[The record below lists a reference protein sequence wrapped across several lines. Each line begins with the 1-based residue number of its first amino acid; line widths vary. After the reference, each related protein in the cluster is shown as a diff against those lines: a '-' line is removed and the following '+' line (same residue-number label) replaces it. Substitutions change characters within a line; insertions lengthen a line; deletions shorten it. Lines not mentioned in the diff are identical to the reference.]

1 MKARRRTGLVLLV
14 LAGLNIS
21 ATAQECRRW
30 ASTVVVFAE
39 GSSVLGRDQIALI
52 ANRLDYFRRLYPN
65 LDSVDLE
72 GVARDNAPDAK
83 QLAQR
88 RAAATAH
95 AVRTLFDGVKL
106 HVSSHVYP
114 PGWIDRG
121 GNYAAFDAIPPKQ
134 DLPACPGASSA
145 EKP

>member
-65 LDSVDLE
+65 LGSVDLE

>member
-1 MKARRRTGLVLLV
+1 MPNKRDFFFLAILV
-14 LAGLNIS
+14 GLNIS
-21 ATAQECRRW
+21 AAAQECKRW
-30 ASTVVVFAE
+30 ASTVVVFSE
-39 GSSVLGRDQIALI
+39 GSAVLDRDQIALI
-52 ANRLDYFRRLYPN
+52 ANRLDHFRRLYPH
-65 LDSVDLE
+65 LDSIDLE
-72 GVARDNAPDAK
+72 GVARDNALDAK

-95 AVRTLFDGVKL
+95 AVRTLFEGVKL
-106 HVSSHVYP
+106 HISSNVYP

-134 DLPACPGASSA
+134 DLPACPGASIA